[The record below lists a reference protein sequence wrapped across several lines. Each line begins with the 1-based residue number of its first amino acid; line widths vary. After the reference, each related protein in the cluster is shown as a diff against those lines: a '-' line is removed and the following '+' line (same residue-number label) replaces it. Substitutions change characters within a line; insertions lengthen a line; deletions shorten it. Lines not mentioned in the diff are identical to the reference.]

1 MLEDADWLDATLR
14 AGGPRMRSSRVTQVD
29 EWLDGRVTVG
39 AGWMEWLGGI
49 VGHSCAGRN
58 GGSVVDEWL
67 DGRLAAGAGWM
78 GERRH

>member
-1 MLEDADWLDATLR
+1 M
-14 AGGPRMRSSRVTQVD
+14 D